1 MILKQI
7 NIAEN
12 ADKHTPVAADVITTL
27 PPAANDDD
35 DDDDDDDA
43 DNDDDEYRWW
53 SWMPRQDSQTVNGES
68 SLTPRTTSTSTNYKS
83 TGTTS
88 KLTRTSGGGLPP
100 TSTTSSPTTSV
111 SAVSPQKN
119 TTCECDGQHSQ
130 LALNDTKGR

>member
-12 ADKHTPVAADVITTL
+12 ADKQTPEAADVITTL
-27 PPAANDDD
+27 PPAAND
-35 DDDDDDDA
+35 
-43 DNDDDEYRWW
+43 DDDEYRWW

-68 SLTPRTTSTSTNYKS
+68 SLTPRTTSTSTYYKS

-88 KLTRTSGGGLPP
+88 KLTRTSGGSLPSTP
-100 TSTTSSPTTSV
+100 TTSSPTTSV

-119 TTCECDGQHSQ
+119 TTCDCDGQHTQ
-130 LALNDTKGR
+130 LALNDTKGSDVM